1 MRRSRALSNRD
12 RKGVSRCL
20 SFSACYNPA
29 MRFLAGMLCVATIL
43 SAAEATADHVRE
55 AATRAIALLQSSQK
69 DWYAK
74 QSCESCHH
82 QILPAIAFRVA
93 REHGLA
99 VNEAMARDNDV
110 HAYSPSANLDRAVQY
125 THIIDPALDDGN
137 RLLAMDAAGVR
148 PNLSAAVYARFI
160 ASRQRPDGHWVTIDV
175 RPPQSYSYITA
186 TTIALRAIQLYGHR
200 ELAADTRQRIQRAR
214 AWLRSQHARD
224 TEERTFQLLGLHW
237 AGDSSRDL
245 DKLRSELIAAQ
256 RPDGGWNGLGN
267 RASDAYSTG
276 QALMALHDAAGV
288 STEDP
293 VWKRGVRFLLDTQ
306 QPDGSWH
313 VVSRLHP
320 PAAVS
325 PPYFETGYPYGHDQ
339 FVSAMGACWSIMAL
353 ATALGPA
360 HKVDLPP
367 LREAESESVEPWVEK
382 VLFGSP
388 AELRAMLDK
397 KFDPNSATKGGTTA
411 LMLAMP
417 DLEKAK
423 ILLEH
428 GAGINARSKSK
439 YSALL
444 VGAQYPGST
453 PVLRYLLDK
462 GAELRLPKGSGSP
475 MFNATALALAV
486 MSGNA
491 DAIPLLLAKGD
502 KLDDKFL
509 VIGMFESPFPPQAI
523 LFDDTP
529 TLSALLDAGASV
541 EMPDGSGFTL
551 LDDAVIA
558 NRVEVA
564 RLLIQRGANVNAVDK
579 NGMTPLMYAASID
592 YGDSAMVDLLVKSG
606 AKRDVKSKDGL
617 TASELA
623 KKYEHVHL
631 LKSLE

>member
-1 MRRSRALSNRD
+1 
-12 RKGVSRCL
+12 
-20 SFSACYNPA
+20 
-29 MRFLAGMLCVATIL
+29 MRFLSGVLCVATIL
-43 SAAEATADHVRE
+43 SAAEATSDQIRE

-93 REHGLA
+93 REHGIA
-99 VNEAMARDNDV
+99 VNETIARDNAI
-110 HAYSPSANLDRAVQY
+110 HAYSPFANLDRAVQY

-137 RLLAMDAAGVR
+137 RLLAMDASGVR
-148 PNLSAAVYARFI
+148 PNLSAAVYARII

-186 TTIALRAIQLYGHR
+186 TTVSLRAIQLYGHKA
-200 ELAADTRQRIQRAR
+200 LASDTAQRIQRAR

-224 TEERTFQLLGLHW
+224 TEERAFQLLGLHW
-237 AGDSSRDL
+237 AGESPKEL
-245 DKLRSELIAAQ
+245 AKLGTDLIANQ
-256 RPDGGWNGLGN
+256 RTDGGWNSVGN

-288 STEDP
+288 SIEDP
-293 VWKRGVRFLLDTQ
+293 SWKRGLRFLLDTQ

-320 PAAVS
+320 PASVS

-339 FVSAMGACWSIMAL
+339 FVSTMGACWSIMAL
-353 ATALGPA
+353 ATASGPG
-360 HKVDLPP
+360 HKLDLPP
-367 LREAESESVEPWVEK
+367 LREAEGENVEPWVEK
-382 VLFGSP
+382 VLFGTP

-423 ILLEH
+423 ILIEH
-428 GAGINARSKSK
+428 GADINARSKSK

-444 VGAQYPGST
+444 VTAQYPGST
-453 PVLRYLLDK
+453 PVLRYLMEK
-462 GAELRLPKGSGSP
+462 GAELRTPKGSGSP
-475 MFNATALALAV
+475 LFNASGLALAV

-509 VIGMFESPFPPQAI
+509 VLGMFPSPLPPQAI
-523 LFDDTP
+523 SFDDNA
-529 TLSALLDAGASV
+529 TLKALLDAGASV
-541 EMPDGSGFTL
+541 ELPDDSGFTL
-551 LDDAVIA
+551 LDDAVVA
-558 NRVEVA
+558 NRVEIA

-579 NGMTPLMYAASID
+579 NGMTPLLYAVSID
-592 YGDSAMVDLLVKSG
+592 YGDAAMVDLLVKSG

-623 KKYEHVHL
+623 KKYEHVHM

>member
-1 MRRSRALSNRD
+1 M
-12 RKGVSRCL
+12 
-20 SFSACYNPA
+20 
-29 MRFLAGMLCVATIL
+29 
-43 SAAEATADHVRE
+43 
-55 AATRAIALLQSSQK
+55 
-69 DWYAK
+69 
-74 QSCESCHH
+74 
-82 QILPAIAFRVA
+82 
-93 REHGLA
+93 
-99 VNEAMARDNDV
+99 
-110 HAYSPSANLDRAVQY
+110 QY
-125 THIIDPALDDGN
+125 THIIDPSLDDGN

-148 PNLSAAVYARFI
+148 PNLTAAVYARII
-160 ASRQRPDGHWVTIDV
+160 ASRQRPDGHWVTIDQ

-186 TTIALRAIQLYGHR
+186 TTVALRAIQIYGHK
-200 ELAADTRQRIQRAR
+200 ELAADSRQRIQRAR
-214 AWLRSQHARD
+214 AWLSAQHPRD

-237 AGDSSRDL
+237 AGESSNDL
-245 DKLRSELIAAQ
+245 SKLRSELIATQ
-256 RPDGGWNGLGN
+256 RADGGWNSVGN
-267 RASDAYSTG
+267 RPSDAYSTG

-288 STEDP
+288 PTEDP
-293 VWKRGVRFLLDTQ
+293 AWKRGLRFLLDTQ

-320 PAAVS
+320 PAQVS
-325 PPYFETGYPYGHDQ
+325 PPYFESGYPYGHDQ
-339 FVSAMGACWSIMAL
+339 FVSAMGACWSVMAL

-367 LREAESESVEPWVEK
+367 LHEAEGESVEPWVEK

-397 KFDPNSATKGGTTA
+397 KFNPNSATKGGTTA
-411 LMLAMP
+411 LMHAMP

-423 ILLEH
+423 ILVEH
-428 GAGINARSKSK
+428 GADVNARSKSK

-444 VGAQYPGST
+444 VAAQYPGST
-453 PVLRYLLDK
+453 PVMRYLLDR

-491 DAIPLLLAKGD
+491 DAIPLLLSKGD

-509 VIGMFESPFPPQAI
+509 VIGMFPSPFPPQAI
-523 LFDDTP
+523 SFDDP
-529 TLSALLDAGASV
+529 ATLSALLDAGSSV
-541 EMPDGSGFTL
+541 ELPTDDGFTL

-558 NRVEVA
+558 NRVEIA

-606 AKRDVKSKDGL
+606 AKRDMKSKDGL

-623 KKYEHVHL
+623 KKYEHVHM
-631 LKSLE
+631 LKTL